1 MKIALLQLAAIVL
14 LVLLAGTAYNLV
26 NKGNPQK
33 YLDWVSKGLNPGIDP
48 PPQRGQKQPPNAPT
62 PGQGVTET
70 PKEAPK
76 EYGTK
81 TLDQEPTELEGFPLI
96 PLEETLEEYHGG
108 AALFVDARRTRD
120 YEAGH
125 ITGAISI
132 CSWESD
138 WEEKIGRL
146 TQSGD
151 VNLEAPIVVYCV
163 NWKNCDD
170 SVRTADNLKRAGFM
184 NIKIYRGGFPEWQKK
199 EPGLV
204 TTGKEPGK
212 KQ

>member
-1 MKIALLQLAAIVL
+1 MKIALLELVAIVL
-14 LVLLAGTAYNLV
+14 VVLLAGTAYNLV
-26 NKGNPQK
+26 NRGNPQK

-48 PPQRGQKQPPNAPT
+48 PPPRDKKQEK
-62 PGQGVTET
+62 ET
-70 PKEAPK
+70 PKEEEKVVEGGAS
-76 EYGTK
+76 
-81 TLDQEPTELEGFPLI
+81 EPAEIEGFPMIGHEDVLA
-96 PLEETLEEYHGG
+96 EYHGG

-146 TQSGD
+146 MQSGE

-184 NIKIYRGGFPEWQKK
+184 NIKIYKGGFPEWQQK

-204 TTGKEPGK
+204 TQGKEPGK
-212 KQ
+212 KP